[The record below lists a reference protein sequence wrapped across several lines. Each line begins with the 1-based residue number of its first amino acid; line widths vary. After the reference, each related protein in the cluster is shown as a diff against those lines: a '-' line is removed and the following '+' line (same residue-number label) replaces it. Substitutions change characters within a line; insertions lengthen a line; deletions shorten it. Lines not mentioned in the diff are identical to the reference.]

1 MSRALCAVAQRLERE
16 EPERL
21 PQHFAWCL
29 RCLRDAGPPR
39 PGVTLLH
46 VVVLAVL
53 AALALPACTD
63 ALRLAQATAVR
74 GLAVAGQGAERA
86 VLAAEQADGDRAI
99 DAVVARGGTA
109 TEVDAVLSGVRE
121 RWRPALDALDAL
133 RAALSTWLAALDAG
147 QTGDWAA
154 VLREACD
161 TVAAVE
167 PLAPAAIGP
176 VASVVKG
183 ACP

>member
-1 MSRALCAVAQRLERE
+1 MTE
-16 EPERL
+16 
-21 PQHFAWCL
+21 
-29 RCLRDAGPPR
+29 R
-39 PGVTLLH
+39 PGFGGLYLLMAL
-46 VVVLAVL
+46 VAVL

-99 DAVVARGGTA
+99 DAAIARGGGA
-109 TEVDAVLSGVRE
+109 SEVDAVLSGVRE

-147 QTGDWAA
+147 QTGDWTA
-154 VLREACD
+154 VLREACA

-167 PLAPAAIGP
+167 PMAPTAIGP

-183 ACP
+183 VCP

>member
-1 MSRALCAVAQRLERE
+1 MGTTRKLRASRDLGSRVGLSLLCWALV
-16 EPERL
+16 
-21 PQHFAWCL
+21 
-29 RCLRDAGPPR
+29 
-39 PGVTLLH
+39 
-46 VVVLAVL
+46 AVL

-99 DAVVARGGTA
+99 DAVVSRGGTA
-109 TEVDAVLSGVRE
+109 TEVDAVLSVVRE

-133 RAALSTWLAALDAG
+133 RAALSAWLAALDAG
-147 QTGDWAA
+147 QTGDWTA
-154 VLREACD
+154 VLHEACA

-183 ACP
+183 VCP